1 MNYLKITIE
10 FFIIFFFVY
19 IIYYFFVVRKCKKN
33 ENHVS
38 MEVGLILSIHNID
51 PKKIN
56 LYQMVK
62 VVSLVTVIVLS
73 IVITMVSE
81 SFNNFYLAI
90 LIGSIMAILIAL
102 VSYRIIGNH
111 YERKCQENTKIE
123 NFKKKKS
130 KK

>member
-33 ENHVS
+33 ENHVP

-62 VVSLVTVIVLS
+62 VVSLITVIVLS

-90 LIGSIMAILIAL
+90 LIGSIMSILIAL

-123 NFKKKKS
+123 NSKKKKS
-130 KK
+130 K